1 MGDQAKVG
9 GGGVFSALTEIQ
21 KKLVAKKSK
30 FNGFG
35 KYNYRSAEDIFE
47 GLKLVLGDC
56 SVTIS
61 DDIIQV
67 ADRIYVKSTATIH
80 CGHESHSV
88 SAFAREPLE
97 KKGMDAA
104 QVTGSASS
112 YARKYALCAMFAI
125 DDGVDSDSVSAG
137 GANGSTNTITSGQA
151 DQLKRLIKESNSD
164 TDLFLKWAKSKTIS
178 GINPEIFSRAVS
190 MLQSKIP

>member
-1 MGDQAKVG
+1 MSDSI
-9 GGGVFSALTEIQ
+9 FSALSEIQ

-67 ADRIYVKSTATIH
+67 SDRIYVKSTVTIH

-125 DDGVDSDSVSAG
+125 DDGVDSDAAG
-137 GANGSTNTITSGQA
+137 DGAGKNTITSSQA

-164 TDLFLKWAKSKTIS
+164 TGLFLKWAKSDTIS
-178 GINPEIFSRAVS
+178 GINSEIFDRAVS
-190 MLQSKIP
+190 MLQSKIS